1 MLSCKHSVTRHKC
14 KMVDG
19 GYEPT
24 SDHITTYQVEGHAES
39 IAGTRLVQPRLSFLS
54 HVAGDTI
61 STDGANSDMRDSG

>member
-1 MLSCKHSVTRHKC
+1 MRRGRLSRAGKRGR
-14 KMVDG
+14 D
-19 GYEPT
+19 
-24 SDHITTYQVEGHAES
+24 EGHAES